1 MSQANWDRSTIG
13 RTGRFEG
20 KLIVVVDGGASG
32 IGHAVG
38 AAFAVEGGRVLF
50 CGRGA
55 APGPEIEAALRAAGG
70 EALCVRADV
79 LREEEIKAFVERAQL
94 VPSVAS

>member
-13 RTGRFEG
+13 RAGRFEG
-20 KLIVVVDGGASG
+20 KLIVVVDGGAPG
-32 IGHAVG
+32 IGRAVG

-50 CGRGA
+50 CGRGE

-70 EALCVRADV
+70 EALCVRADM
-79 LREEEIKAFVERAQL
+79 LREDALRAFVERGQL
-94 VPSVAS
+94 VLSVAS

>member
-13 RTGRFEG
+13 RAGRFEG
-20 KLIVVVDGGASG
+20 KLIVVDGGASG
-32 IGHAVG
+32 IGRAVG
-38 AAFAVEGGRVLF
+38 AAFAVEGGRVIF
-50 CGRGA
+50 CGGGE

-79 LREEEIKAFVERAQL
+79 LREDALKAFVERGQL
-94 VPSVAS
+94 VLSAAS

>member
-20 KLIVVVDGGASG
+20 KLIVVDGGASG

-79 LREEEIKAFVERAQL
+79 LREDALKAFVERGQL
-94 VPSVAS
+94 VLSAAS